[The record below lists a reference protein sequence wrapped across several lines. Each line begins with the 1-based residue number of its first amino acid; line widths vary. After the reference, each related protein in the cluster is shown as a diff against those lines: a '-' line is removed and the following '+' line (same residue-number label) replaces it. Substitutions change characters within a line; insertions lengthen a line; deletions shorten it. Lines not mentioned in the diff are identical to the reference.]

1 MPNSATSCPSV
12 SLMPSGGKSTK
23 GLCCLFLFIMY
34 FVHDTILDI
43 GKSEENEAGNE
54 EGLTS
59 GGKSTEVPVAGQNKR
74 TGRRAC
80 TPRFQLYRTQQE
92 QLEGQ
97 LEKHTTIKHA

>member
-1 MPNSATSCPSV
+1 MLFVFIYYVFCPW
-12 SLMPSGGKSTK
+12 
-23 GLCCLFLFIMY
+23 Y
-34 FVHDTILDI
+34 I
-43 GKSEENEAGNE
+43 GKSEENETGND

-59 GGKSTEVPVAGQNKR
+59 GGKSTKVPVAGQNKR

-97 LEKHTTIKHA
+97 LEKHTTIKHAWSLECTVVNIWTSSTMSR

>member
-1 MPNSATSCPSV
+1 MVNQLKVYVVCFY
-12 SLMPSGGKSTK
+12 L
-23 GLCCLFLFIMY
+23 LCIFF
-34 FVHDTILDI
+34 HDTILDI
-43 GKSEENEAGNE
+43 GKSEENETGNE

-59 GGKSTEVPVAGQNKR
+59 GDKSTKVPVAGQNKR

-80 TPRFQLYRTQQE
+80 TARFQLYRTQQE